1 MNKYT
6 VTIET
11 DDLDE
16 FQSIVKHS
24 DYQAL
29 VFYLKRNFFRKF
41 QNLED
46 SEDFHRG
53 VEKVLDE
60 LYETID
66 EHLYEN

>member
-1 MNKYT
+1 MSRYT
-6 VTIET
+6 FTIET
-11 DDLDE
+11 EDLDE

-29 VFYLKRNFFRKF
+29 VFQLKNNFFRKF
-41 QNLED
+41 QNLEG

-60 LYETID
+60 LQETIN

>member
-1 MNKYT
+1 MSKYKI
-6 VTIET
+6 TIET

-29 VFYLKRNFFRKF
+29 VFELKNNFHRNFA
-41 QNLED
+41 NLED
-46 SEDFHRG
+46 SEDFYRG
-53 VEKVLDE
+53 VDKVLDE
-60 LYETID
+60 LQETIN

>member
-1 MNKYT
+1 MAKYKVT
-6 VTIET
+6 VET

-29 VFYLKRNFFRKF
+29 VFELKNNFHRNFS
-41 QNLED
+41 NLE
-46 SEDFHRG
+46 ETEEFHRG

-60 LYETID
+60 LQETIN

>member
-1 MNKYT
+1 MSRYT
-6 VTIET
+6 FTIET

-29 VFYLKRNFFRKF
+29 VFHLKNNFFRKF
-41 QNLED
+41 QDLED

-60 LYETID
+60 LQETIN
-66 EHLYEN
+66 EHLYED